1 MARRG
6 LVGIDLQ
13 SKHPSFA
20 RSRDA
25 FPEDTDSLLMVRV
38 SASASNS
45 TSTTLYV
52 CTEGHPSTTV
62 KHRSLKR
69 HRISFEHKNLCGGKM
84 EDAWNHFILRGVG
97 LASGRG
103 PVHSLFTSALKR
115 AGESRMWPFMYPPAR
130 TDLQN
135 PQRMICAT
143 GNRRAL
149 IRGRSHS
156 TVPLFSP
163 KPRR

>member
-1 MARRG
+1 MAASYGIPGGCTRTMYLPPLGQCRRAEPWP
-6 LVGIDLQ
+6 VDLQ
-13 SKHPSFA
+13 PPANA
-20 RSRDA
+20 R
-25 FPEDTDSLLMVRV
+25 
-38 SASASNS
+38 N
-45 TSTTLYV
+45 
-52 CTEGHPSTTV
+52 G
-62 KHRSLKR
+62 KG
-69 HRISFEHKNLCGGKM
+69 GGKM

-103 PVHSLFTSALKR
+103 LFTSALKR

-130 TDLQN
+130 ADLQN

-156 TVPLFSP
+156 TMLLFPP